1 MHELQYTHT
10 GKQFNQNLRD
20 HTSKTMAICLL
31 RKPFN
36 LPVLVLLI
44 VFIVPSLAVT
54 DCKYGKFWDG
64 SACTE
69 CSPCPARLISSDIY
83 QELPCYRLGGICPY
97 WCSPRQADPRGE
109 TPAASSACYTN
120 KYPPTTQSPAVPQV
134 NVTITEPRYNL
145 TANAYTVSCS
155 ASFRDM
161 DIPTLKWYGPSGQ
174 LLASTDTSGKW
185 KVTEGEV
192 TEEVV
197 TQGVV
202 TQGVVSTTLLMKDF
216 QEGDAGNYMC
226 EAQGERSDNRTIL
239 LEYVEP
245 PAITSTSSPTT
256 QPSQPSI
263 KPKPTAGESNTPKEG
278 GLSTLWVI
286 VIAVGV
292 LAGVVLCAVC
302 AFLILKQRFTRRGRT
317 QRSIVTVADT
327 EAHPLVTVNNL
338 VERLFLETS
347 DFKSATVKG
356 IQACLDQPKCEAVI
370 IKKNRK
376 KIGIVRTGSNQ
387 DAFFIETLAWN
398 DSIGVWMEYSHK
410 NIFLLSWMKC
420 FQRDNELLKTL
431 KMKCLKIGN
440 VAETSAH
447 ISCPSIENT
456 FYMHFEEKNVPGG
469 SSSAG
474 AVELMCDGSREI
486 SDLRPSVTYSVQLGI
501 KGQTGDSGGYNWVWK
516 EEFTTRSITVQS
528 VTPND
533 TSAKITLN
541 EHSIPELYYE
551 INQAKLKPMTSAEIL
566 IPSLIPGMEQ
576 VLQIKVKENVG
587 GTTAYRLLQEK
598 SFKTSGS
605 VDGGGDYRGYA
616 TTDGPISE
624 PEEEPGPSHP
634 RRKKPSRTNVPT
646 KCGTGL
652 LEAIHTLR
660 HSEKFKQVYY
670 HTPQCVLEAVLDCLR
685 EFLKVHKNIIPKV
698 KYVAKGKQRGM
709 EAIEGFITH
718 YDMQD
723 YTGIFDLLKRFI
735 CYDKVHTQAGVF
747 FAEQLLEAHCIDLRT
762 CHVCKH
768 AVYLLRWYV
777 ERQSSVDSRQSTVC

>member
-1 MHELQYTHT
+1 
-10 GKQFNQNLRD
+10 
-20 HTSKTMAICLL
+20 MAICLL

-54 DCKYGKFWDG
+54 DCKYGQYWDT
-64 SACTE
+64 SYEACQN
-69 CSPCPARLISSDIY
+69 CSPCDKDVI
-83 QELPCYRLGGICPY
+83 LGTSQDYSPMYDCKKHKSLCPN
-97 WCSPRQADPRGE
+97 WCSVQS
-109 TPAASSACYTN
+109 ASRSNEGSDAC
-120 KYPPTTQSPAVPQV
+120 PPTTPSPPVPQV
-134 NVTITEPRYNL
+134 NVTITEPWYNL

-185 KVTEGEV
+185 KVTEGGV
-192 TEEVV
+192 TGELV

-327 EAHPLVTVNNL
+327 EAHPLVTVNKD
-338 VERLFLETS
+338 RLILETS

-356 IQACLDQPKCEAVI
+356 IQACLDQSNCEAVI
-370 IKKNRK
+370 IKKNKK

-398 DSIGVWMEYSHK
+398 DSIGVWMEYRHK

-533 TSAKITLN
+533 TSAKVTLN

-685 EFLKVHKNIIPKV
+685 EFLKVHKKIIPKV

-768 AVYLLRWYV
+768 AVFLLRRRV
-777 ERQSSVDSRQSTVC
+777 ERQSSVDSQSTVC

>member
-1 MHELQYTHT
+1 
-10 GKQFNQNLRD
+10 
-20 HTSKTMAICLL
+20 MAICLL
-31 RKPFN
+31 WKPFN

-54 DCKYGKFWDG
+54 DCKYGQYWDT
-64 SACTE
+64 SYEACQN
-69 CSPCPARLISSDIY
+69 CSPCDKDVI
-83 QELPCYRLGGICPY
+83 LGTSQDYSPMYDCKKHKSLCPN
-97 WCSPRQADPRGE
+97 WCSVQS
-109 TPAASSACYTN
+109 ASRSNEGSDAC
-120 KYPPTTQSPAVPQV
+120 PPTTPSPPVPQV
-134 NVTITEPRYNL
+134 NVTITEPWYNL

-185 KVTEGEV
+185 EVTEGGV
-192 TEEVV
+192 TGELV

-202 TQGVVSTTLLMKDF
+202 TQGVVSRTLLMKDF

-239 LEYVEP
+239 LKYVEP
-245 PAITSTSSPTT
+245 PLITSTSSPTT

-263 KPKPTAGESNTPKEG
+263 EPKPTAGKSNTSKEG
-278 GLSTLWVI
+278 GLSTLSFI
-286 VIAVGV
+286 GIAVGV
-292 LAGVVLCAVC
+292 LAGVVLCGLC
-302 AFLILKQRFTRRGRT
+302 AFLISKRRHTRRST
-317 QRSIVTVADT
+317 VTGADT
-327 EAHPLVTVNNL
+327 EAHLLTGYSINKD
-338 VERLFLETS
+338 RLILETS

-356 IQACLDQPKCEAVI
+356 IQACLDQSNCEAVI
-370 IKKNRK
+370 IKKNKK

-398 DSIGVWMEYSHK
+398 DSIGVWMEYRHK

-533 TSAKITLN
+533 TSAKVTLN

-685 EFLKVHKNIIPKV
+685 EFLKVHKKIIPKV

-768 AVYLLRWYV
+768 AVFLLRRRV
-777 ERQSSVDSRQSTVC
+777 ERQSSVDSQSTVC